1 MPVSSGS
8 RNSHG
13 AVSPGSIEQV
23 NLQGNEQI
31 ASVPTETSEPSNL
44 NQIEGSPAKKREATR
59 AGLMHNLRPR
69 IVAKSLQAPSPSNNV
84 RQATLNSEAQTT
96 AEDIGNG
103 VIETGSNRTL
113 VEDNANDHPNTQH
126 IRIFKP
132 RCADQTAIRPSD
144 SNDHHHL
151 HHHERH
157 SPKQADHR
165 LPKAGLADLVPLP
178 SAVRQREIMTKH
190 PTLNVEREQNSDP
203 DSVKLPRNQN
213 ISRPDD
219 NWRVRVEYA
228 WAPERLLSLQSMPM
242 QMPYRTL
249 QHTEAPQIQTQC
261 WRPNTQGNNPSDESR
276 HTNNGRTEEIAPVE
290 QNLVQQ
296 TASAVN
302 QKLIDD
308 LEKLSKSVE
317 DMQKRYQEDQF
328 ALAQLTEAACKLGY
342 VAMNE
347 SLKQTAFDEQMQ
359 ALQVRVQCT
368 QAVVN
373 ETNKTA
379 HDLCQSTAAHNMVQ
393 ASHQKQLEELKNLIQ
408 SSITAAQQSV
418 QAQAQDA
425 NVTSAAETLG
435 DISTQ
440 SRFFLPNQF
449 NLVSL
454 PNQLPLQKLCS
465 IKFTRKCNLLQD
477 IFRMLQ

>member
-13 AVSPGSIEQV
+13 AVSPGSIEQMD
-23 NLQGNEQI
+23 LQESEQI
-31 ASVPTETSEPSNL
+31 ASVPIETSEPSKL
-44 NQIEGSPAKKREATR
+44 NQIETGSPAEKREATR

-84 RQATLNSEAQTT
+84 EQATLNSEAHNT
-96 AEDIGNG
+96 AEEIGNG
-103 VIETGSNRTL
+103 LIGTGNNRTL
-113 VEDNANDHPNTQH
+113 VQQNRNFEPS
-126 IRIFKP
+126 
-132 RCADQTAIRPSD
+132 CADHTASQPSD
-144 SNDHHHL
+144 FNDKNN

-157 SPKQADHR
+157 SPKQADHV

-178 SAVRQREIMTKH
+178 SAVRQRGNLTKH
-190 PTLNVEREQNSDP
+190 PTLNVGREQNSDP
-203 DSVKLPRNQN
+203 DNNRLPRNQN

-219 NWRVRVEYA
+219 TWRFRVEYA
-228 WAPERLLSLQSMPM
+228 RAPERLLSLQSMPM

-249 QHTEAPQIQTQC
+249 QHAEAPQIQTQC
-261 WRPNTQGNNPSDESR
+261 WRPNTQGNNPSDEVR
-276 HTNNGRTEEIAPVE
+276 DTNNGRTEEIAPVE
-290 QNLVQQ
+290 QNLMQQ
-296 TASAVN
+296 TAVN
-302 QKLIDD
+302 QKLLDD

-347 SLKQTAFDEQMQ
+347 SLKQTAFDEQVQ

-379 HDLCQSTAAHNMVQ
+379 HDLCQSTAAHNMAQ

-418 QAQAQDA
+418 QAQAQNA

-440 SRFFLPNQF
+440 SPFLA
-449 NLVSL
+449 
-454 PNQLPLQKLCS
+454 KS
-465 IKFTRKCNLLQD
+465 IQSRLLAKSFIPTKVIYHNTYKKNTNLLQD
-477 IFRMLQ
+477 MLTYSILKVIP